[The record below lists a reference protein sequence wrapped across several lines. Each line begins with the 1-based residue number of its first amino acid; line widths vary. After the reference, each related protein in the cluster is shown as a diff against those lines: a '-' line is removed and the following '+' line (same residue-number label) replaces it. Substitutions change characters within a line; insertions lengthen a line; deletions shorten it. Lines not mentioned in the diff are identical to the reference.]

1 MGGTWIGPNGWP
13 VIGTVAF
20 IVAVA
25 WWLRR
30 VPNHAPSTVTILWRG
45 FWWRYF
51 PALMEYLTSSRGGG
65 EDLEEAA
72 IEPETPAT
80 TTPQNDNNGIAI
92 TATETN
98 ALLFAER
105 ANVLAAMVQA
115 GKVGETEGI
124 KIVFGVGPSSSN
136 KTYQAAREMLKAR
149 LARMQPE
156 KYPLL
161 TPEQEAARK
170 ALGLNNGK
178 NA

>member
-20 IVAVA
+20 IAAVA

-30 VPNHAPSTVTILWRG
+30 GPGHAPSTVTILWRG

-51 PALMEYLTSSRGGG
+51 PQLMGYLTSSR
-65 EDLEEAA
+65 EDRESSEEATTD
-72 IEPETPAT
+72 PETPAT
-80 TTPQNDNNGIAI
+80 TTPENDNNGIA
-92 TATETN
+92 AAMAETN
-98 ALLFAER
+98 ALLFA
-105 ANVLAAMVQA
+105 AKADVLAAMVQA

-136 KTYQAAREMLKAR
+136 KTYLTARELLKAR

-161 TPEQEAARK
+161 TPEQEAARV
-170 ALGLNNGK
+170 ALGLSNGK